1 LHNSEVCGL
10 TLDIIEQSYDM
21 QRKPII
27 DYVNFLLK
35 LLNDVHYD
43 DMTIFEVVVDLCNQ
57 YITVSKQSQ

>member
-1 LHNSEVCGL
+1 MHNSEVCGL
-10 TLDIIEQSYDM
+10 TDIIEQSYDM

>member
-1 LHNSEVCGL
+1 MHNSEVCGL